1 METLRVDGLPAS
13 CESDSENLLIFLSLT
28 PGLPLQ
34 YERQDYKNE
43 QKVICAQ
50 NISFQRE
57 KDRTLLHSTL
67 SHFLIHFVL
76 LCFHCKIKTKS
87 TVTHFIFLTTDYR
100 TVRFYCLLMFKGSI
114 RCNIFKVLGLY
125 PLYCPSI
132 KDEHQ

>member
-67 SHFLIHFVL
+67 SSLSHTF
-76 LCFHCKIKTKS
+76 CFAL
-87 TVTHFIFLTTDYR
+87 F
-100 TVRFYCLLMFKGSI
+100 
-114 RCNIFKVLGLY
+114 
-125 PLYCPSI
+125 PL
-132 KDEHQ
+132 